1 MEANRLAQPLET
13 DYQVS
18 GNVENTILSK
28 LINERYNLLIVGA
41 GVRLSSD
48 EDDREAT
55 TMREQM
61 SRRMGA
67 FSVRTTEALLSIH
80 SMLRD
85 KMEFFIEKAPCSVGI
100 FLSRSFDSPKRI
112 LLYLTTREDIR
123 MLPYARTM
131 AENNQGTL
139 HIIISKAL
147 QGEKLPLHTGE
158 EIIATLPHS
167 FVGTAGEPD
176 THSEKGLSPNNG
188 CKPPEGYDLMIL
200 NYGLWRDTFD
210 HNKALLLSLPSTLI
224 LNLK

>member
-1 MEANRLAQPLET
+1 
-13 DYQVS
+13 
-18 GNVENTILSK
+18 
-28 LINERYNLLIVGA
+28 
-41 GVRLSSD
+41 
-48 EDDREAT
+48 
-55 TMREQM
+55 
-61 SRRMGA
+61 
-67 FSVRTTEALLSIH
+67 
-80 SMLRD
+80 
-85 KMEFFIEKAPCSVGI
+85 
-100 FLSRSFDSPKRI
+100 
-112 LLYLTTREDIR
+112 
-123 MLPYARTM
+123 M